1 MLVTYGILPHPVAR
15 PDRDHHGEIADT
27 VRLARAANRAD
38 QSLQR
43 FGFVTFF
50 APISVLLF
58 VPTLAGIAAAIALHN
73 EARLPLPNPPRAR
86 VARAAWLLTWTTLAC
101 GAVNLGQ
108 LSVARL
114 PAQPAALLLWAVM
127 MEDHTTLGQWIG
139 VAAISALV
147 WSHYVLR
154 APRDM

>member
-1 MLVTYGILPHPVAR
+1 SSASR
-15 PDRDHHGEIADT
+15 
-27 VRLARAANRAD
+27 
-38 QSLQR
+38 
-43 FGFVTFF
+43 
-50 APISVLLF
+50 
-58 VPTLAGIAAAIALHN
+58 VPLSFPT
-73 EARLPLPNPPRAR
+73 RRSSD
-86 VARAAWLLTWTTLAC
+86 LTWTTLAC
-101 GAVNLGQ
+101 GAANLGQ

-154 APRDM
+154 APRDMRSEEHTSELQSRENLVCR